1 MKYKI
6 GSILFLWMWFQLFP
20 AGAAIEY
27 GDRGSTVLQ
36 AQRLL
41 IARGYMAGSAD
52 GIYGRQ
58 MEQAVKRFQKEQGLP
73 ESGVVDRRMLQVLIR
88 SRNTSKEG
96 KPHSSSYQPMNKEPL
111 RKGAKGDGV
120 KHVQELLMK
129 TGYLSGQ
136 ADGSYGEYT
145 EYAVQIFQDHAGLP
159 VTGEVD
165 SVTLKALEKKSRQ
178 TKNAPEATNTSDSSS
193 ISTDDVLKKGD
204 RGDGVKH
211 VQELLM
217 KTGYLSGQADGS
229 YGEYTEYAVQIFQ
242 DHAGLPVTGRV
253 DDATLKALEEKGRY
267 EKVENGK
274 EKKDIVAKRG
284 DKGEAVRNIQHLLIS
299 QGYLIDSADGTYGNN
314 TEYAVKSF
322 QKEQGISVTG
332 KVDGVTLAA
341 IRENNK
347 RFTVSAGQE
356 KKGQGAGSG
365 QEAPSRCIRII
376 LMMSTA
382 YSTEDPGS
390 SLYTVRGHR
399 LRRGYVAVDPK
410 VIPLGT
416 NLYVE
421 GYGYA
426 VADDT
431 GGLIKGNRID
441 LAVDSY
447 AEAIA
452 YGVKDVQVYVLE

>member
-1 MKYKI
+1 
-6 GSILFLWMWFQLFP
+6 
-20 AGAAIEY
+20 
-27 GDRGSTVLQ
+27 
-36 AQRLL
+36 
-41 IARGYMAGSAD
+41 
-52 GIYGRQ
+52 
-58 MEQAVKRFQKEQGLP
+58 
-73 ESGVVDRRMLQVLIR
+73 
-88 SRNTSKEG
+88 
-96 KPHSSSYQPMNKEPL
+96 MNKEPL
-111 RKGAKGDGV
+111 RKGAK
-120 KHVQELLMK
+120 
-129 TGYLSGQ
+129 
-136 ADGSYGEYT
+136 
-145 EYAVQIFQDHAGLP
+145 
-159 VTGEVD
+159 
-165 SVTLKALEKKSRQ
+165 
-178 TKNAPEATNTSDSSS
+178 
-193 ISTDDVLKKGD
+193 
-204 RGDGVKH
+204 GDGVKH

-390 SLYTVRGHR
+390 SLYTARGHR

>member
-1 MKYKI
+1 
-6 GSILFLWMWFQLFP
+6 MWFQLFP
-20 AGAAIEY
+20 AGAAVEY
-27 GDRGSTVLQ
+27 GDRGNTVLQ

-73 ESGVVDRRMLQVLIR
+73 ESGVMDRRTLQVLIR
-88 SRNTSKEG
+88 SRNMSKEG

-111 RKGAKGDGV
+111 
-120 KHVQELLMK
+120 
-129 TGYLSGQ
+129 
-136 ADGSYGEYT
+136 
-145 EYAVQIFQDHAGLP
+145 
-159 VTGEVD
+159 
-165 SVTLKALEKKSRQ
+165 
-178 TKNAPEATNTSDSSS
+178 
-193 ISTDDVLKKGD
+193 KKGTK
-204 RGDGVKH
+204 GDGVKH

-284 DKGEAVRNIQHLLIS
+284 DKGEAVRNIQHLLIN

-365 QEAPSRCIRII
+365 QEAPSRYIRVI

-390 SLYTVRGHR
+390 SLYTARGHR

>member
-20 AGAAIEY
+20 AGAAVEY
-27 GDRGSTVLQ
+27 GDRGNTVLQ

-73 ESGVVDRRMLQVLIR
+73 ESGVMDRRTLQVLIR
-88 SRNTSKEG
+88 SRNMSKEG

-111 RKGAKGDGV
+111 
-120 KHVQELLMK
+120 
-129 TGYLSGQ
+129 
-136 ADGSYGEYT
+136 
-145 EYAVQIFQDHAGLP
+145 
-159 VTGEVD
+159 
-165 SVTLKALEKKSRQ
+165 
-178 TKNAPEATNTSDSSS
+178 
-193 ISTDDVLKKGD
+193 KKGTK
-204 RGDGVKH
+204 GDGVKH

-284 DKGEAVRNIQHLLIS
+284 DKGEAVRNIQHLLIN

-365 QEAPSRCIRII
+365 QEAPSRYIRVI

-390 SLYTVRGHR
+390 SLYTARGHR

>member
-20 AGAAIEY
+20 PGAAIEY
-27 GDRGSTVLQ
+27 GDRGNTVLQ

-73 ESGVVDRRMLQVLIR
+73 ESGVVDRRTLQVLIR

-111 RKGAKGDGV
+111 
-120 KHVQELLMK
+120 
-129 TGYLSGQ
+129 
-136 ADGSYGEYT
+136 
-145 EYAVQIFQDHAGLP
+145 
-159 VTGEVD
+159 
-165 SVTLKALEKKSRQ
+165 
-178 TKNAPEATNTSDSSS
+178 
-193 ISTDDVLKKGD
+193 KKGD

-217 KTGYLSGQADGS
+217 KTGYLSGQADGL

-365 QEAPSRCIRII
+365 QEAPSRYIRVI

-390 SLYTVRGHR
+390 SLYTARGHR

>member
-20 AGAAIEY
+20 AGAAVEY
-27 GDRGSTVLQ
+27 GDRGNTVLQ

-73 ESGVVDRRMLQVLIR
+73 ESGVMDRRTLQVLIR
-88 SRNTSKEG
+88 SRNMSKEG

-111 RKGAKGDGV
+111 
-120 KHVQELLMK
+120 
-129 TGYLSGQ
+129 
-136 ADGSYGEYT
+136 
-145 EYAVQIFQDHAGLP
+145 
-159 VTGEVD
+159 
-165 SVTLKALEKKSRQ
+165 
-178 TKNAPEATNTSDSSS
+178 
-193 ISTDDVLKKGD
+193 KKGTK
-204 RGDGVKH
+204 GDGVKH

-284 DKGEAVRNIQHLLIS
+284 DKGEAVRNIQHLLIN

-365 QEAPSRCIRII
+365 QEAPSRYIRVI

-390 SLYTVRGHR
+390 SLYTARGHH

>member
-27 GDRGSTVLQ
+27 GDRGNTVLQ

-73 ESGVVDRRMLQVLIR
+73 ESGVVDRRTLQVLIR

-96 KPHSSSYQPMNKEPL
+96 KPHSSSYQSMNKEPL

-165 SVTLKALEKKSRQ
+165 SVTLKALEKKSGQ

-284 DKGEAVRNIQHLLIS
+284 DKGEAVRNIQHLLIN

-365 QEAPSRCIRII
+365 QEAPSRYIRVI

-390 SLYTVRGHR
+390 SLYTARGHR

>member
-27 GDRGSTVLQ
+27 GDRGNTVLQ

-73 ESGVVDRRMLQVLIR
+73 ESGVVDRRTLQVLIR

-111 RKGAKGDGV
+111 KKGDREDGV

-136 ADGSYGEYT
+136 ADG
-145 EYAVQIFQDHAGLP
+145 L
-159 VTGEVD
+159 
-165 SVTLKALEKKSRQ
+165 
-178 TKNAPEATNTSDSSS
+178 
-193 ISTDDVLKKGD
+193 
-204 RGDGVKH
+204 
-211 VQELLM
+211 
-217 KTGYLSGQADGS
+217 

-365 QEAPSRCIRII
+365 QEAPSRYIRVI

-390 SLYTVRGHR
+390 SLYTARGHR

>member
-73 ESGVVDRRMLQVLIR
+73 ESGVVDRRTLQVLIR

-111 RKGAKGDGV
+111 RKGAK
-120 KHVQELLMK
+120 
-129 TGYLSGQ
+129 
-136 ADGSYGEYT
+136 
-145 EYAVQIFQDHAGLP
+145 
-159 VTGEVD
+159 
-165 SVTLKALEKKSRQ
+165 
-178 TKNAPEATNTSDSSS
+178 
-193 ISTDDVLKKGD
+193 
-204 RGDGVKH
+204 GDGVKH

-284 DKGEAVRNIQHLLIS
+284 DKGEAVRNIQHLLIN

-365 QEAPSRCIRII
+365 QEAPSRYIRVI

-390 SLYTVRGHR
+390 SLYTARGHR

>member
-6 GSILFLWMWFQLFP
+6 GSFLFLWMWFQLFP
-20 AGAAIEY
+20 AGAAVEY
-27 GDRGSTVLQ
+27 GDRGNTVLQ

-73 ESGVVDRRMLQVLIR
+73 ESGVMDRRTLQVLIR
-88 SRNTSKEG
+88 SRNMSKEG

-111 RKGAKGDGV
+111 
-120 KHVQELLMK
+120 
-129 TGYLSGQ
+129 
-136 ADGSYGEYT
+136 
-145 EYAVQIFQDHAGLP
+145 
-159 VTGEVD
+159 
-165 SVTLKALEKKSRQ
+165 
-178 TKNAPEATNTSDSSS
+178 
-193 ISTDDVLKKGD
+193 KKGTK
-204 RGDGVKH
+204 GDGVKH

-253 DDATLKALEEKGRY
+253 DDATLKALEEKDRY

-284 DKGEAVRNIQHLLIS
+284 DKGEAVRNIQHLLIN

-365 QEAPSRCIRII
+365 QEAPSRYIRVI

-390 SLYTVRGHR
+390 SLYTARGHR

>member
-6 GSILFLWMWFQLFP
+6 GSLLFLWMWFQLFP

-73 ESGVVDRRMLQVLIR
+73 ESGVVDRRTLQVLIR

-111 RKGAKGDGV
+111 RKGAK
-120 KHVQELLMK
+120 
-129 TGYLSGQ
+129 
-136 ADGSYGEYT
+136 
-145 EYAVQIFQDHAGLP
+145 
-159 VTGEVD
+159 
-165 SVTLKALEKKSRQ
+165 
-178 TKNAPEATNTSDSSS
+178 
-193 ISTDDVLKKGD
+193 
-204 RGDGVKH
+204 GDGVKH

-365 QEAPSRCIRII
+365 QEAPSRYIRVI

-390 SLYTVRGHR
+390 SLYTARGHR

>member
-27 GDRGSTVLQ
+27 GDRGNTVLQ

-73 ESGVVDRRMLQVLIR
+73 ESGVVDRRTLQVLIR

-96 KPHSSSYQPMNKEPL
+96 KPHSSSYQSMNKEPL
-111 RKGAKGDGV
+111 RKGAK
-120 KHVQELLMK
+120 
-129 TGYLSGQ
+129 
-136 ADGSYGEYT
+136 
-145 EYAVQIFQDHAGLP
+145 
-159 VTGEVD
+159 
-165 SVTLKALEKKSRQ
+165 
-178 TKNAPEATNTSDSSS
+178 
-193 ISTDDVLKKGD
+193 
-204 RGDGVKH
+204 GDGVKH

-284 DKGEAVRNIQHLLIS
+284 DKGEAVRNIQHLLIN

-365 QEAPSRCIRII
+365 QEAPSRYIRVI

-390 SLYTVRGHR
+390 SLYTARGHR